1 LAGVDGIREA
11 PDAGPRC
18 GEKLMKIKAKV
29 VVALGAGVV
38 E

>member
-18 GEKLMKIKAKV
+18 GEKLMKIKARV
-29 VVALGAGVV
+29 VVAMAAGVV
-38 E
+38 K